1 MNTDDVNREVGQRV
15 RTLRRSRGW
24 TQTELSKRSGVS
36 MNAIVKTE
44 RGQREPQVT
53 TLSRLAQ
60 AFGVEVER
68 LTGGAA
74 QAATPAVTGVAA
86 DWPPDG
92 AGGRYK
98 TADPGMYEAR
108 LPSPETTQRFLADM
122 REFVRERAVE
132 ADVPADAL
140 LLAAAGEVLSKLFW
154 SEVSVR

>member
-24 TQTELSKRSGVS
+24 TQTELSNRSGVS

-53 TLSRLAQ
+53 TLSRLAR

-74 QAATPAVTGVAA
+74 QAATATPVTSGR
-86 DWPPDG
+86 PPEG
-92 AGGRYK
+92 AGGRY
-98 TADPGMYEAR
+98 TTVDAGTHEAR
-108 LPSPETTQRFLADM
+108 LPSPETTERFLADM
-122 REFVRERAVE
+122 REFVHERAVE
-132 ADVPADAL
+132 ENVPAETL
-140 LLAAAGEVLSKLFW
+140 LLAAAGEVLNKLL
-154 SEVSVR
+154 SSGAPGR

>member
-1 MNTDDVNREVGQRV
+1 MNRDDVNREVGQRV

-24 TQTELSKRSGVS
+24 TQTELSNRSGVS

-53 TLSRLAQ
+53 TLSRLAR

-68 LTGGAA
+68 LTGAAA
-74 QAATPAVTGVAA
+74 QAATPVTAGQ
-86 DWPPDG
+86 PPDG
-92 AGGRYK
+92 AGGRYT
-98 TADPGMYEAR
+98 TAGPGMYEAR

-154 SEVSVR
+154 SEVPVR